1 MCVRSCM
8 HVCVYV
14 CVHACMC
21 VCEMR
26 MSSRPVYSYINTI
39 WGVCLCVQ
47 VVGHQFDTIN
57 AATPSRYY
65 ETIYGLLDSVSP
77 EYRNSFSETLIAKL
91 QRLQPEVQDE
101 ESMDTK

>member
-1 MCVRSCM
+1 MCVCECM
-8 HVCVYV
+8 CA
-14 CVHACMC
+14 CVHACVC
-21 VCEMR
+21 VCVSEMR

-39 WGVCLCVQ
+39 LGVCLCVQ
-47 VVGHQFDTIN
+47 IVGHQFDTIN